1 MHTFERDNDDD
12 SASSNSVLRLSNNNS
27 EIEQSRFGLF
37 GPDLFSA
44 LDDDDR
50 DDENDDRDGTSV
62 F

>member
-12 SASSNSVLRLSNNNS
+12 SASSNSVLRLSHNNS

-50 DDENDDRDGTSV
+50 DENDDCLDETSV